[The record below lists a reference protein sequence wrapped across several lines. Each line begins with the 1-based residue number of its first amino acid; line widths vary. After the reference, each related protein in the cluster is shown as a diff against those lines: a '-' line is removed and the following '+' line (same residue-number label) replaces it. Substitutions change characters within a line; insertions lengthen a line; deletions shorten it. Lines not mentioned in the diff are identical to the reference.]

1 MRRLNWKKARVF
13 PECEKV
19 DECRYGKGSQN
30 TNQLENMEEKGSGR
44 VSLLTISVIKP
55 L

>member
-1 MRRLNWKKARVF
+1 MRRLNQKKARVF
-13 PECEKV
+13 PECEKAN
-19 DECRYGKGSQN
+19 ECRYKKGSQN
-30 TNQLENMEEKGSGR
+30 TDQLENMEEKGFAR

>member
-13 PECEKV
+13 PECEKA
-19 DECRYGKGSQN
+19 DECRYRKDSQN
-30 TNQLENMEEKGSGR
+30 TDQLKNMEEEGSGR